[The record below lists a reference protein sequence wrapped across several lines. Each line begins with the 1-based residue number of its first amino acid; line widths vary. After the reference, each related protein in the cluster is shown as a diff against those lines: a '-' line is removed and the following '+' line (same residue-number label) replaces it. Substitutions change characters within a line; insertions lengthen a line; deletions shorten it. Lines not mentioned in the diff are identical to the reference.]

1 MSKAPGNGA
10 HWISVEFA
18 VANDAG
24 YVAGILPVSSRGPG
38 LHEAS
43 IAGVA
48 SQQSIG
54 LTEATV
60 VCFLARILA
69 FPLVM
74 FSPLMYMFEARIEA
88 DNVASALN
96 VMSV

>member
-1 MSKAPGNGA
+1 MPGNGT
-10 HWISVEFA
+10 HWIIVEFA

-24 YVAGILPVSSRGPG
+24 YVAGNLSVLSRDAG

-43 IAGVA
+43 FVSVA
-48 SQQSIG
+48 SQLSIA

-60 VCFLARILA
+60 VYFFT

-74 FSPLMYMFEARIEA
+74 LSPLMYMFEAKIEP

>member
-1 MSKAPGNGA
+1 MPGNGIL
-10 HWISVEFA
+10 WIIVEFA

-24 YVAGILPVSSRGPG
+24 YVTGILSILGRGPG
-38 LHEAS
+38 LNEAS
-43 IAGVA
+43 FAGVA
-48 SQQSIG
+48 SQLSIG

-60 VCFLARILA
+60 VCFLT

-74 FSPLMYMFEARIEA
+74 LSPLMYMFEARIEP